1 MPVTEDTN
9 TNSHPETECT
19 PDVRLSRRELEVLSL
34 IAEGRSTRE
43 IAAALWVTEETIKSH
58 VSRVLRRLEARTR
71 AHAVA
76 IAYRD
81 GLWANGRRRR
91 EEAHRVG
98 EPPSRVRAVAA
109 RRAATVGRLRRVVAA
124 RLVRERSQDVD
135 RDREDDRRVVRRADL
150 EQRLQVPQLH
160 RDRLLRP

>member
-19 PDVRLSRRELEVLSL
+19 SEVRLSRRELEVLSL

-81 GLWANGRRRR
+81 GLWAK
-91 EEAHRVG
+91 V
-98 EPPSRVRAVAA
+98 
-109 RRAATVGRLRRVVAA
+109 
-124 RLVRERSQDVD
+124 
-135 RDREDDRRVVRRADL
+135 EDDERRPTV
-150 EQRLQVPQLH
+150 
-160 RDRLLRP
+160 